1 MASNDGPLGNAPN
14 ISVGVSDAVLLFV
27 SSIGFIM
34 LAGTIY
40 SIILTRLKSAKQIEE
55 MEQDLDYNQQLANAD
70 VSTLNRAQ
78 RRARARHIM
87 KQQRRIAPAPTAG
100 APGNPAAPGA
110 MEDDDN
116 DNDNDN
122 RNNNALLAI
131 RGVQDDDREDDDN
144 EEDDDDGQDQSL
156 HRHLSRKERQKA
168 AKAAE
173 KEERRLFEADR
184 QKQQRA
190 AQETAQREKKL
201 REQRQ
206 AEHVEDQRR
215 LRLEQ
220 KKEQEQKEFEKWK
233 LFLASVDGTT
243 RTVLVADWI
252 SHLEKA
258 RGVKNRTVQLDSLAK
273 EYGLPLTTVQQ
284 RIQELVDVGRVTGI
298 FEADR
303 QIFIYI
309 TQGELRDMAK
319 IIQGEDQVTLQYISM
334 VATELMDQFQPL

>member
-1 MASNDGPLGNAPN
+1 MDSNDGPFGKAPN
-14 ISVGVSDAVLLFV
+14 INVGVSDAFLLFV

-34 LAGTIY
+34 LAGTMY
-40 SIILTRLKSAKQIEE
+40 SIILTRLKSAKEIEQ

-70 VSTLNRAQ
+70 VTTLNRAQ

-87 KQQRRIAPAPTAG
+87 KQQRRIAPAPTVA
-100 APGNPAAPGA
+100 APGNPAAA
-110 MEDDDN
+110 AEMEADENDDDN
-116 DNDNDN
+116 DNRN
-122 RNNNALLAI
+122 NNNALLAI
-131 RGVQDDDREDDDN
+131 RGGQDDDEEEDDDN

-173 KEERRLFEADR
+173 KEERRLFEGDR

-206 AEHVEDQRR
+206 AEHAEDQRR

-220 KKEQEQKEFEKWK
+220 KKVQEQTEFEKWNV
-233 LFLASVDGTT
+233 FLASVDGT

-252 SHLEKA
+252 SQLEKV
-258 RGVKNRTVQLDSLAK
+258 RGVKNRTVQLSSLAK
-273 EYGLPLTTVQQ
+273 EYGLPVTTVQQ
-284 RIQELVDVGRVTGI
+284 RIQELVDVGRVNGI

-303 QIFIYI
+303 QMFIYV
-309 TQGELRDMAK
+309 TQGELWDMAK
-319 IIQGEDQVTLQYISM
+319 IIQGKDQVTLQYISM
-334 VATELMDQFQPL
+334 LATELMDQD

>member
-1 MASNDGPLGNAPN
+1 MDSNDGPFGKAPN
-14 ISVGVSDAVLLFV
+14 INVGVSDAVLLFV

-34 LAGTIY
+34 LAGTMY
-40 SIILTRLKSAKQIEE
+40 SIILTRLKSAKEIEQ
-55 MEQDLDYNQQLANAD
+55 MEQDLDYIQQLANAD
-70 VSTLNRAQ
+70 VTTLNRAQ

-87 KQQRRIAPAPTAG
+87 KQQRRIAPAPTVA
-100 APGNPAAPGA
+100 APGNPAAAAEIEGD
-110 MEDDDN
+110 ENGD
-116 DNDNDN
+116 DNDN

-131 RGVQDDDREDDDN
+131 RGLQDNDGEEDDDN

-173 KEERRLFEADR
+173 KEERRLFEGDR

-206 AEHVEDQRR
+206 AELAEDQRR

-220 KKEQEQKEFEKWK
+220 KKVQEQTEFEKWK
-233 LFLASVDGTT
+233 VFLASVDGT
-243 RTVLVADWI
+243 RSVLVADWI
-252 SHLEKA
+252 SQLEKVS
-258 RGVKNRTVQLDSLAK
+258 GVKNRTVQLSSLAN
-273 EYGLPLTTVQQ
+273 EYDLPVTTVQQ
-284 RIQELVDVGRVTGI
+284 RIQELVDVGRVNGI

-303 QIFIYI
+303 QMFIYV
-309 TQGELRDMAK
+309 TQGELWDMAK
-319 IIQGEDQVTLQYISM
+319 VIQGKDQVTLQYISM
-334 VATELMDQFQPL
+334 LATELMDQD